1 MNQNQLASKYIQQQ
15 EQQYTMYDFRGGID
29 EYDNLVKLGQ
39 GSYGIVYKGRKKAD
53 GKMYVIKEINMKFLD
68 QKQKQDAVNEG
79 NLLKHLESP
88 YVVKY
93 YDMFIEQNDLY
104 IVMEF
109 CENGDLLQYIKKQK
123 NQFINENKI
132 WLFFLQMLLGL
143 HSIHQ
148 QKVLHRD
155 FKTMNI
161 FLTKNSTEIRIGDLG
176 VAKYL
181 GDTNN
186 LAKTMVG
193 TPYYL
198 SPEICEEKP
207 YNEKSDIWSLGCILY
222 ELCTFK
228 HPFEASNQ
236 GALVIKILK
245 NKVEPLPSMY
255 SRELQSIVN
264 LLLTKDHLKR
274 PDTTS
279 LLQNTIIVDKL
290 NLLKLPYPLDAE
302 KKQKRVS
309 SLSIDLPKSKETFSQ
324 AKQEKASRS
333 PNGRR
338 NNQVHAT
345 NHSIEKN
352 ARVGSI
358 SNLNDNNKEEK
369 QIISLQFQS
378 TLPSNVDKQF
388 MQEIFKKRSQD
399 IAQSKGARN
408 KSEKN
413 EKYQNNQAGA
423 APEKYSPSVP
433 QKIFQLSNKN
443 SDYDQN
449 SVENAKQSSF
459 QNLSNPKNLAK
470 EQQAKLESIIQNQ
483 RNIFF
488 SPLQSD
494 DDNAK
499 LPSNQKMIK
508 KNSSMFTNYSQKKE
522 KYISEKSQSPQA
534 NREDKDKKNQL
545 QSVNDYLDQIILQN
559 QRSGIYNDQVI
570 QNSKQNQN
578 FSSLSNNNNN
588 NNNNNSPNQF
598 MGKKYFTPK
607 IKSVRQTSINQNE
620 QQDKLQNE
628 QITQKNNSVNQ
639 YQSQSS
645 KNINL
650 PNVNQFKSKYFNFFT
665 QNKKQSPINARGKK
679 SLNFND
685 KLQNE
690 KLFDASNQEQMKQI
704 NIFAQNNQ
712 INQIGLIDHNQIYNI
727 QDRLSESQTYFNN
740 LQNYNTKLPEIQSTS
755 NLSTRPKSNVNIMD
769 VFSQKNS
776 QNIQL
781 FARNKISQQ
790 LQVQPSAQFQFQQ
803 QYTSRKNSSKN
814 SNQQNNFNNSIF
826 TNSSCIQLNNQY
838 QTMNNQQQKNTMY
851 QDSPGIIKGDPLIQ
865 QQLHL
870 KQFDKKMQEDQ
881 IFQLPSNPASFKIS
895 QKNIDQEN
903 ILSSQ
908 FEKPKRKTQRTHTVS
923 ESKQKKNNKSFQ
935 FDENIQVS
943 TYSPQENI
951 QMLHSQHQIK
961 EIDKNQY
968 NSNPNRYSK
977 YSMIE
982 TTIDTQ
988 MSMKELNEEMADMQQ
1003 KYFKD
1008 RYSLEQKLQKKNIFM
1023 SSTTK
1028 SSQNSTQIGTEEKQQ
1043 NRMNGDFKRQEGP
1056 AINQYNSIDSAPGF
1070 FKADDDQ
1077 MNDNNYNSIFSE
1089 KKQYNGLNT
1098 MLNQNEIKKYQNTPT
1113 LPKIK
1118 QQLPISR
1125 NQYSGNINFMGNQN
1139 MNNYNQVMQNF
1150 QTNNTNGSL
1159 LGSQKNQYNKFYN
1172 RDIQELNQMFEQESN
1187 KINSQLNSQ
1196 QSINLREQIYSHSQ
1210 NSNNINYNNEMQQN
1224 QGKQYEIN
1232 QNNKKRG
1239 ASSVAKRLEM
1249 LENEIIELQS
1259 QIGNRQKM
1267 LNQQLGISQ
1276 FSDLYQILKQK
1287 IKNIQDLEQCNMKEI
1302 DSIINSCIQNCNSK
1316 TMSNIYSLLKL
1327 HIKLEKAQ
1335 QEYDSLK
1342 WPKNY

>member
-1 MNQNQLASKYIQQQ
+1 MNQNLQQQ
-15 EQQYTMYDFRGGID
+15 DQQYTMYDFRGGIE

-39 GSYGIVYKGRKKAD
+39 GSYGVVYKGRKKSD
-53 GKMYVIKEINMKFLD
+53 GKTYVIKEINMKFMD

-255 SRELQSIVN
+255 SRELQSIIS
-264 LLLTKDHLKR
+264 LLLTKDHQKR
-274 PDTTS
+274 PDTTT
-279 LLQNTIIVDKL
+279 LLSNSIIVDKL
-290 NLLKLPYPLDAE
+290 NLLKLPYPLDAD
-302 KKQKRVS
+302 KKHKRVS
-309 SLSIDLPKSKETFSQ
+309 SMSIEVPKSKETFSQ

-338 NNQVHAT
+338 MNNQIHAT
-345 NHSIEKN
+345 NHSIDQN

-358 SNLNDNNKEEK
+358 SNLNENKEEK
-369 QIISLQFQS
+369 HIISLQFQS

-388 MQEIFKKRSQD
+388 MQEIFKKRSQG
-399 IAQSKGARN
+399 IIQAKGARN
-408 KSEKN
+408 KSEKSD
-413 EKYQNNQAGA
+413 KHQNNQAA
-423 APEKYSPSVP
+423 VPDKYNSPSIPHKV
-433 QKIFQLSNKN
+433 FQLSNKN

-449 SVENAKQSSF
+449 SIENAKQSSF

-488 SPLQSD
+488 QPLQSD
-494 DDNAK
+494 DDNLK
-499 LPSNQKMIK
+499 LPQNQKMIK

-522 KYISEKSQSPQA
+522 KYISEKSPSPQA
-534 NREDKDKKNQL
+534 NREDKDKKSQI

-570 QNSKQNQN
+570 YNSKQNQN
-578 FSSLSNNNNN
+578 FSSANSNNSNNN

-607 IKSVRQTSINQNE
+607 IKSVRQTSINQHE
-620 QQDKLQNE
+620 QLDKLQNE
-628 QITQKNNSVNQ
+628 QIIQKNNSIS

-650 PNVNQFKSKYFNFFT
+650 PNP
-665 QNKKQSPINARGKK
+665 SPVNARGKK
-679 SLNFND
+679 NLNLID

-690 KLFDASNQEQMKQI
+690 KLFDPSNQEQMKQI

-712 INQIGLIDHNQIYNI
+712 INQIGGIDHNQIQYI
-727 QDRLSESQTYFNN
+727 QDKLSESQTYFNN

-769 VFSQKNS
+769 VFSQKNN
-776 QNIQL
+776 QNFQL

-838 QTMNNQQQKNTMY
+838 QTMNNQQQKNTIY
-851 QDSPGIIKGDPLIQ
+851 LDSPGMIKGDPAIQ
-865 QQLHL
+865 QQMHQ
-870 KQFDKKMQEDQ
+870 KQLDFKMQEDQ
-881 IFQLPSNPASFKIS
+881 IFQLPSNPVNLKKS
-895 QKNIDQEN
+895 QRNIDQEN
-903 ILSSQ
+903 ISSSQ
-908 FEKPKRKTQRTHTVS
+908 FEKPKRKTHRTHTVS

-943 TYSPQENI
+943 TYSPQENVQI
-951 QMLHSQHQIK
+951 MQSQHQIK
-961 EIDKNQY
+961 DFEKNQY

-1028 SSQNSTQIGTEEKQQ
+1028 SSQNSTQIGTDEKQL
-1043 NRMNGDFKRQEGP
+1043 NRLNGDYKRQEGP
-1056 AINQYNSIDSAPGF
+1056 ALNQYNSIDSAPGF
-1070 FKADDDQ
+1070 FKSDEDQ
-1077 MNDNNYNSIFSE
+1077 MNDNYSSIYSD
-1089 KKQYNGLNT
+1089 KKQYNGLST

-1125 NQYSGNINFMGNQN
+1125 NQYSQNINLQN
-1139 MNNYNQVMQNF
+1139 MNNYNQHIQSY
-1150 QTNNTNGSL
+1150 QTSNTNSSL
-1159 LGSQKNQYNKFYN
+1159 IGSQKNQYNNKFYN
-1172 RDIQELNQMFEQESN
+1172 KDILELNQMFEQESN

-1196 QSINLREQIYSHSQ
+1196 QNINLREQIYNHPQ
-1210 NSNNINYNNEMQQN
+1210 NNNNINYNNEMQQN
-1224 QGKQYEIN
+1224 LIKQYDIS
-1232 QNNKKRG
+1232 QNNRKRG
-1239 ASSVAKRLEM
+1239 TSSAAKRLEV
-1249 LENEIIELQS
+1249 LESEIIDLQS
-1259 QIGNRQKM
+1259 QIANRQKM
-1267 LNQQLGISQ
+1267 LNQQLGINQ

-1335 QEYDSLK
+1335 QEYDTLK

>member
-1 MNQNQLASKYIQQQ
+1 MNQNQLASQHIQQQ
-15 EQQYTMYDFRGGID
+15 EQQYTMCDFRGGID

-39 GSYGIVYKGRKKAD
+39 GSYGVVYKGRKKSD
-53 GKMYVIKEINMKFLD
+53 GKFYVIKEINMKFMD
-68 QKQKQDAVNEG
+68 QKQKQDAINEG

-93 YDMFIEQNDLY
+93 YDMFLEQNDLY

-143 HSIHQ
+143 HNIHQ

-176 VAKYL
+176 VAKFL
-181 GDTNN
+181 GNTNT

-264 LLLTKDHLKR
+264 LLLTKDHQKR
-274 PDTTS
+274 PDTIS
-279 LLQNTIIVDKL
+279 LLQNTIIADKL
-290 NLLKLPYPLDAE
+290 SLLKLPYPLDAD
-302 KKQKRVS
+302 KIHKRVS
-309 SLSIDLPKSKETFSQ
+309 SLSVELPKSKETFSQ
-324 AKQEKASRS
+324 AKQEKARS
-333 PNGRR
+333 PNGKRM

-345 NHSIEKN
+345 NHSIDKN
-352 ARVGSI
+352 KRVGSI
-358 SNLNDNNKEEK
+358 SNLNENNKEER

-388 MQEIFKKRSQD
+388 MKEIFKKRSQD
-399 IAQSKGARN
+399 IAQSKGVRN

-413 EKYQNNQAGA
+413 EKHQNNQATPA
-423 APEKYSPSVP
+423 AADKYNSPQIP
-433 QKIFQLSNKN
+433 PKIFQLSNKN
-443 SDYDQN
+443 SDYDQ
-449 SVENAKQSSF
+449 SSIENAKLSSF

-483 RNIFF
+483 RNFFF

-494 DDNAK
+494 DDNLK
-499 LPSNQKMIK
+499 LPQNQKMVK
-508 KNSSMFTNYSQKKE
+508 KNNSMFTDNSQKKE
-522 KYISEKSQSPQA
+522 KYICEKSQSPQA
-534 NREDKDKKNQL
+534 NREDKDKRSQL

-559 QRSGIYNDQVI
+559 QISGIYNDQVI

-578 FSSLSNNNNN
+578 FSSA
-588 NNNNNSPNQF
+588 NNNNSNNHNNLPNQF
-598 MGKKYFTPK
+598 MGKKYFSSK

-620 QQDKLQNE
+620 QIDKMSNE
-628 QITQKNNSVNQ
+628 QPIQKNNSINY

-650 PNVNQFKSKYFNFFT
+650 PN
-665 QNKKQSPINARGKK
+665 QSPINPRSKRN
-679 SLNFND
+679 LNFIE

-690 KLFDASNQEQMKQI
+690 KLLDASNQEQMKQI
-704 NIFAQNNQ
+704 NIFAPNNQ
-712 INQIGLIDHNQIYNI
+712 INQIGGIDHNQIYNI
-727 QDRLSESQTYFNN
+727 QDKMSESQNYFNI

-755 NLSTRPKSNVNIMD
+755 NLSTRPKSNANIMD
-769 VFSQKNS
+769 VLSQKNN

-781 FARNKISQQ
+781 LGRNKISQW

-814 SNQQNNFNNSIF
+814 LNQQNNFNNSIF

-838 QTMNNQQQKNTMY
+838 QTINNQQQKNSIY
-851 QDSPGIIKGDPLIQ
+851 LDSPGKIKGDPTIQ
-865 QQLHL
+865 QQMHL
-870 KQFDKKMQEDQ
+870 KQLDKKMQEDQ
-881 IFQLPSNPASFKIS
+881 IFQLPSNPVSMKKS

-903 ILSSQ
+903 IVSSQ
-908 FEKPKRKTQRTHTVS
+908 FEKPKRKTHRTHTVS

-943 TYSPQENI
+943 TFQPSENI
-951 QMLHSQHQIK
+951 QMLHSQYQIK
-961 EIDKNQY
+961 DIDKNQY

-982 TTIDTQ
+982 TALDTL
-988 MSMKELNEEMADMQQ
+988 MSTKELNGEMADMQQ

-1008 RYSLEQKLQKKNIFM
+1008 RYSLEQKLQKNNIFM

-1043 NRMNGDFKRQEGP
+1043 NRINGEYKRQEGP
-1056 AINQYNSIDSAPGF
+1056 TINQYNSIDSAPCF
-1070 FKADDDQ
+1070 FKADEEQ
-1077 MNDNNYNSIFSE
+1077 LNDNYSSIFSD
-1089 KKQYNGLNT
+1089 KKQYNGLST
-1098 MLNQNEIKKYQNTPT
+1098 MLNQKEIKKYQNTPT

-1118 QQLPISR
+1118 HQLPISR
-1125 NQYSGNINFMGNQN
+1125 NQYSGNINFTGNQN
-1139 MNNYNQVMQNF
+1139 MNNYNQHLQIY

-1159 LGSQKNQYNKFYN
+1159 LSSKKNQQNKFYN

-1196 QSINLREQIYSHSQ
+1196 QSINLREQMYSHPQ
-1210 NSNNINYNNEMQQN
+1210 NNNNNNINYNNEMQQN

-1232 QNNKKRG
+1232 QINRKKG
-1239 ASSVAKRLEM
+1239 TSSVAKRLEM
-1249 LENEIIELQS
+1249 LENEIVDLQS
-1259 QIGNRQKM
+1259 QIGNRQKL

-1327 HIKLEKAQ
+1327 HINLEKAQ
-1335 QEYDSLK
+1335 QDYDSLK